1 MKVIGCVSA
10 LLYLDHKLVSIKTS
24 PRRCHRPQ
32 PCRAHVVAF
41 SHHPRDIGCHNN
53 LCMNKRFTYCYS
65 PGQISDCSLFAAHTS
80 KRNYHNR
87 PPLHS
92 DVSDD
97 EVQFVGKTME
107 SFKLADL
114 YWLESHVMALCN
126 QEGKGEIQKLAFHH
140 PTASYLLGYN
150 ITSPNVDKC
159 VKMKNLPFR
168 SHRFQY
174 SAEVIASGQTPEE
187 FIHNVVLETKTKQD
201 GTSKFWTLDHDIIEP
216 YRDPAQNKRT
226 FTSSMLM
233 CALSRALPPEPI
245 LSVQEKNCEIVPY
258 IIIETYSRIYLGEKI
273 STNTLTPFGLKQIIA
288 KEFRSSWSRRPFQY
302 SGAINLDIAFAAID
316 ILGDLVGINS
326 PHANSQATS
335 ARKEGCEAMNR
346 KVRMIDP
353 TCGSGTFLG
362 VALKVWGKE
371 NDLDLEVVGVDSNPK
386 CALGTAQNLERM
398 FLGDHKPQV
407 KNGKEIWELILTPSA
422 KATLFTGDSTSLI
435 PSLGEEKFDCG
446 VANLPWNRN
455 TYEFR
460 GQDSDH
466 DERSTNH
473 KILQAVT
480 SILKPGASLVVISGE
495 RKGDNSYF
503 DTRQCLIDIGVDIIG
518 QVSVPPAGFFLPKSE
533 KKNMNRDREKGMSD
547 EVAVKSSDCVI
558 TVASVPFPKNN

>member
-1 MKVIGCVSA
+1 MKKSF
-10 LLYLDHKLVSIKTS
+10 K
-24 PRRCHRPQ
+24 
-32 PCRAHVVAF
+32 
-41 SHHPRDIGCHNN
+41 
-53 LCMNKRFTYCYS
+53 YCDS
-65 PGQISDCSLFAAHTS
+65 SGQISDCSLFAAHTS
-80 KRNYHNR
+80 KRNYDYQ

-114 YWLESHVMALCN
+114 YWLESRVMALCN
-126 QEGKGEIQKLAFHH
+126 QEGKGEIQKLAFHR
-140 PTASYLLGYN
+140 PTASHLLGYN
-150 ITSPNVDKC
+150 ITSSNAEKC
-159 VKMKNLPFR
+159 GKMKNLPFR

-187 FIHNVVLETKTKQD
+187 FIHNVVLETENKQD
-201 GTSKFWTLDHDIIEP
+201 QTCKFWTLDLDIFEP
-216 YRDPAQNKRT
+216 YQDPVHRNRT

-245 LSVQEKNCEIVPY
+245 LCVQEKNGDIVPY
-258 IIIETYSRIYLGEKI
+258 VIIETSSRIYLGRKI
-273 STNTLTPFGLKQIIA
+273 STNTLTPLGVKQTTA

-302 SGAINLDIAFAAID
+302 SGAINLDIAFVVID
-316 ILGDLVGINS
+316 ILGDLVGVNS
-326 PHANSQATS
+326 PGS
-335 ARKEGCEAMNR
+335 RREGCEAMNR

-371 NDLDLEVVGVDSNPK
+371 HDVDLDLVGVDSNPK
-386 CALGTAQNLERM
+386 CALGTARNLKRM
-398 FLGDHKPQV
+398 FLRDNIPQV
-407 KNGKEIWELILTPSA
+407 KDGKEIWELILTPSA
-422 KATLFTGDSTSLI
+422 KATIFTGDSTSLI
-435 PSLGEEKFDCG
+435 PLLGEEKFDCG

-455 TYEFR
+455 TFEFR
-460 GQDSDH
+460 GQDNDH
-466 DERSTNH
+466 DERSTNN
-473 KILQAVT
+473 KILEAVT

-495 RKGDNSYF
+495 RKGEDSHF
-503 DTRQCLIDIGVDIIG
+503 DTRQCLIGIGFDIIG

-533 KKNMNRDREKGMSD
+533 KKNMNGGREKGMSD